1 MFGVVRRAWLPLLI
15 VMVLLVGGFVVHR
28 IRGYFGGDDSGS
40 SAAPFEDTKPFHPKV
55 VVYDIFSPD
64 GTYAD
69 INYLDLEATPQR
81 VDGASLPW
89 SLTLSTT
96 NPAVSPNIVA
106 QGDGS
111 TIGCRVTIDGELKDE
126 RVSSSPVSAQTF
138 CIVKSG

>member
-15 VMVLLVGGFVVHR
+15 VAVILVGVFTVQRV
-28 IRGYFGGDDSGS
+28 RGYFGADDSGNGTT
-40 SAAPFEDTKPFHPKV
+40 PFEDTKPFHPKV

-69 INYLDLEATPQR
+69 INYLDLDATPQR
-81 VDGASLPW
+81 IDGARLPW

-106 QGDGS
+106 KGDGS
-111 TIGCRVTIDGELKDE
+111 TIGCRVTIDGVVKDE
-126 RVSSSPVSAQTF
+126 NTSSSPVAAETF

>member
-15 VMVLLVGGFVVHR
+15 VMVLVVGGMTVQRV
-28 IRGYFGGDDSGS
+28 RGYFGGDDSGS
-40 SAAPFEDTKPFHPKV
+40 SSVPFEDTKPFHPKV

-69 INYLDLEATPQR
+69 INYLDLDATPQR

-89 SLTLSTT
+89 TLTLSTT

-111 TIGCRVTIDGELKDE
+111 TIGCRVTIDGVVKEE
-126 RVSSSPVSAQTF
+126 RITNSPVSAQTF
-138 CIVKSG
+138 CIVKSA